1 MAVAILSA
9 ERCLARIAT
18 MAGAQPVRGSERVA
32 RETQK
37 ASMRDVAKAAGVAMS
52 SVSRVISGHPDVS
65 PEMRD
70 RVQVVVAQLG
80 YEPHFLAQSLR
91 RGATLSV
98 GLSVSDIANPVIAQ
112 YARGAESVLR
122 AAGYSLLVMSA
133 ENDPALEV
141 AHIRFLQ
148 SRRLDGLL
156 LLLASER
163 RRATNEALARL
174 QIPLVVMDRD
184 VPRRL
189 RASAVLCDHRAGMAA
204 AVGHLLD
211 LGHRRIALISWSLD
225 MRPGRERL
233 AGLQVAYAARG
244 LEDTS
249 IPVLG
254 PFTADEGEQ
263 ATGELLDGADPPTAI
278 VAGTH
283 HLMIGCLRAL
293 ARRDLHPGSDLAFVG
308 CDDSPLAELFTPP
321 IAVVTR
327 EHSTVGRTAAE
338 LLLRRLNGQGEPQT
352 IVLQTSFIPRASA
365 CPPPT

>member
-1 MAVAILSA
+1 MPGSW
-9 ERCLARIAT
+9 
-18 MAGAQPVRGSERVA
+18 QVRGSERVA

-37 ASMRDVAKAAGVAMS
+37 VSMRDVAKAADVAMS
-52 SVSRVISGHPDVS
+52 TVSRVISGHPDVS
-65 PEMRD
+65 PQMYE
-70 RVQVVVAQLG
+70 RVQAVVARLG

-98 GLSVSDIANPVIAQ
+98 GFSVSDIANPVIAH

-133 ENDPALEV
+133 ENDPALDV

-148 SRRLDGLL
+148 SRRVDGLL
-156 LLLASER
+156 LLVASER
-163 RRATNEALARL
+163 RRATIETLAQL

-184 VPRRL
+184 MPKRL

-233 AGLQVAYAARG
+233 AGLQEAYATRG
-244 LEDTS
+244 LEDSS

-254 PFTADEGEQ
+254 PFTSDEGEQ
-263 ATGELLDGADPPTAI
+263 ATGELLDGPDPPTAI
-278 VAGTH
+278 IAGTN

-293 ARRDLHPGSDLAFVG
+293 ARRNLRLGSDLAFVA

-327 EHSTVGRTAAE
+327 DHSTIGHTAAE
-338 LLLRRLNGQGEPQT
+338 LLLRRLNGQNEPQT
-352 IVLQTSFIPRASA
+352 IVLPTSFIPRASC
-365 CPPPT
+365 CPPPTSTQR